1 MGSSYMAQWI
11 KDSAFSPSGSGH
23 YRAGSLI
30 YGLETSACLE
40 CDPPQKNMEFTP
52 RTLRKGMLK
61 ILVQKQYKSVIHNH

>member
-40 CDPPQKNMEFTP
+40 CDPPQKIWNLPQE
-52 RTLRKGMLK
+52 L
-61 ILVQKQYKSVIHNH
+61 